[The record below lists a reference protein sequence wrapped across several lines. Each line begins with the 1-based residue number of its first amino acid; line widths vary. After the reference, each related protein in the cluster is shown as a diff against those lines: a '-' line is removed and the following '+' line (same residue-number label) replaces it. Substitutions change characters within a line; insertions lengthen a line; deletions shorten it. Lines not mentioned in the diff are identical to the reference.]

1 MYKNTHTLCRDNQ
14 KEAQAAERLWQKGF
28 SQGGD
33 QDPNG
38 HSERALVSF
47 CRERTT
53 FQKDNHFCSTPPI
66 RPLWYSDQSEATP

>member
-38 HSERALVSF
+38 HSDGTKIELFSLKVM
-47 CRERTT
+47 CGGN
-53 FQKDNHFCSTPPI
+53 QPPI
-66 RPLWYSDQSEATP
+66 INWPIPSLH